1 MQKELKPHSNSGRLP
16 LLRRCMHPPMA
27 ECHVINCA
35 VGHQFAIT
43 HDVFSWYIKYLSRHC
58 KIWHASTT
66 LGQRNTPIVGSR
78 RQSPLVIITRLYT
91 CTYMDPQRILFIT
104 WRTKPLYLSQR
115 WVLSSCLP
123 IDSLLFLQWFMLTFY
138 TLEMLLLDLVH
149 RQILSNKI
157 TTVYEETHG
166 KGKPIELDRGLIFMS
181 APL

>member
-1 MQKELKPHSNSGRLP
+1 MNQKTNSYFWLFIKVSWLTHWSSFVVYPSGRFFQISEMNEERGQAFQTMQKELKPHSNSGRLP
-16 LLRRCMHPPMA
+16 LLRRGMHPPMA

-91 CTYMDPQRILFIT
+91 CTYMDPLLHMKNQA
-104 WRTKPLYLSQR
+104 S
-115 WVLSSCLP
+115 LP
-123 IDSLLFLQWFMLTFY
+123 EF
-138 TLEMLLLDLVH
+138 
-149 RQILSNKI
+149 
-157 TTVYEETHG
+157 
-166 KGKPIELDRGLIFMS
+166 
-181 APL
+181 